1 MKRLTVL
8 VVTLA
13 LSQAIRAFAG
23 PEEKA
28 VVAPPPPPP
37 CPSFFR
43 PNEFDIGAFATWA
56 PWTGISG
63 QGSPRGW
70 GGGLDLEYW
79 FPWKYA
85 GVRFEG
91 TGMSVHGGGYTT
103 TVEAFPGLDLP
114 RRTVNVPSW
123 STGAG
128 TITAQ
133 LALRLPLDDFWC
145 GVHLAPYVFGGF
157 GGIFVGSSGGQG
169 FSETVAVTG
178 PVTVTNANG
187 TVTTV
192 VPAGQTVQRTFTGR
206 VLNALRNNVGTDRV
220 LGLIGGGLEYRFTP
234 NIAIFSEASYNFVNG
249 ASNNFVQF
257 NFIGFKYAF

>member
-1 MKRLTVL
+1 MKKLAVL
-8 VVTLA
+8 AVTLA
-13 LSQAIRAFAG
+13 LSQAIPAFAG

-28 VVAPPPPPP
+28 PVTPPPPPP

-56 PWTGISG
+56 PFTGIS

-103 TVEAFPGLDLP
+103 TVQAFPGLDLP

-133 LALRLPLDDFWC
+133 AELRLPLDDFWC

-157 GGIFVGSSGGQG
+157 GGIFVGSSGGRS
-169 FSETVAVTG
+169 FSETVTVTG

-192 VPAGQTVQRTFTGR
+192 VPAGQTVQRTFTGK
-206 VLNALRNNVGTDRV
+206 VLNAIRNAIPGSAV

-234 NIAIFSEASYNFVNG
+234 NIGIFSEASYNFVNG
-249 ASNNFVQF
+249 PHNNFVQF

>member
-1 MKRLTVL
+1 MKKIIVL
-8 VVTLA
+8 AVTLA
-13 LSQAIRAFAG
+13 LSQAIPAFAG

-28 VVAPPPPPP
+28 VVPPPPPPP

-56 PWTGISG
+56 PFTGISG

-91 TGMSVHGGGYTT
+91 TGMSVHGGGFTA
-103 TVEAFPGLDLP
+103 TVQPFPGLDLP

-133 LALRLPLDDFWC
+133 GELRLPLDDFWC

-157 GGIFVGSSGGQG
+157 GGILVGSSGGRT
-169 FSETVAVTG
+169 FSETVTVTG

-192 VPAGQTVQRTFTGR
+192 VPAGHTVQRTFTGKR
-206 VLNALRNNVGTDRV
+206 ENAIRNSIGTDRV

-234 NIAIFSEASYNFVNG
+234 NIGIFSEASYNAVNG
-249 ASNNFVQF
+249 PKNNFVQF